1 MMCERKI
8 LVVDDEVD
16 LLQMIETTL
25 NTVRT
30 TEKCIGP

>member
-16 LLQMIETTL
+16 LLQMIETMKQ
-25 NTVRT
+25 
-30 TEKCIGP
+30 ECIICL